1 MKDLLKK
8 LNLLYKDESL
18 YEVALSHASYAYEN
32 HIENNEK
39 LEFLGDAV
47 IELLTSDY
55 LYQKDLADEGEL
67 TKRRAQAVRE
77 EALVIFAEKIHL
89 KDYLK
94 LGKGEQIK
102 GPNNSMIADAFEAL
116 FGAVYIDLGFTQAK
130 KLFHK
135 IMVPHLN
142 LVWGIKD
149 YKSALQEYIQSGD
162 KRNISYQVIK
172 EMGPSHEKIFES
184 VVKLDQHIILGVG
197 KGKSKKEAEQN
208 AARDALKKGNYDF
221 KEII

>member
-1 MKDLLKK
+1 MKDLLKQ

-18 YEVALSHASYAYEN
+18 YETALTHASYAYEN
-32 HIENNEK
+32 QLDNNEK

-67 TKRRAQAVRE
+67 TKRRAQAVCE
-77 EALVIFAEKIHL
+77 EALVIFADKINL
-89 KDYLK
+89 KEYLR

-116 FGAVYIDLGFTQAK
+116 FGAVYLDLGFLKVQ
-130 KLFHK
+130 KLFYK

-162 KRNISYQVIK
+162 KRNLSYQIIK
-172 EMGPSHEKIFES
+172 ETGPSHEKIFEAA
-184 VVKLDQHIILGVG
+184 VKLDHHIILGVG
-197 KGKSKKEAEQN
+197 RGRSKKEAEQN
-208 AARDALKKGNYDF
+208 AAHDALKKGNYDF
-221 KEII
+221 KEIV

>member
-18 YEVALSHASYAYEN
+18 YETALSHASYAYEN
-32 HIENNEK
+32 QIENNEK

-77 EALVIFAEKIHL
+77 EALVIFADKINL
-89 KDYLK
+89 KEYLK
-94 LGKGEQIK
+94 LGKGEKIK

-116 FGAVYIDLGFTQAK
+116 FGATFLDLGFSQTK
-130 KLFHK
+130 KLFNK

-162 KRNISYQVIK
+162 KRNISYQVVK
-172 EMGPSHEKIFES
+172 ESGPSHEKTFES
-184 VVKLDQHIILGVG
+184 IVKLDNHIILGVG
-197 KGKSKKEAEQN
+197 RGKSKKEAEQK
-208 AARDALKKGNYDF
+208 AAHDALRKGNYDF